1 MNIQVRVS
9 GKKPVFEGD
18 SGTHLSMGPVQGG
31 VVVGKLLIEI
41 ASLISN

>member
-1 MNIQVRVS
+1 MNIQVGVS
-9 GKKPVFEGD
+9 GKKPVVGD

-31 VVVGKLLIEI
+31 VVVEKLLIEI